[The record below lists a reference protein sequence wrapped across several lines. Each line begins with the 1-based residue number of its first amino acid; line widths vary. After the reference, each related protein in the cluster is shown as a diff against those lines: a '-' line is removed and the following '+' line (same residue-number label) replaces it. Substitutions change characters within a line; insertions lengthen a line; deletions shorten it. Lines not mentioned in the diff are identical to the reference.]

1 MITIPFPR
9 WLRILGFIAYAAILF
24 LGTHWPQL
32 RIEGPIP
39 RPDLLV
45 HFLAFGLWAL
55 ALGMTGLLGEPST
68 ISNAVRCFLVGVLY
82 AAFDESTQMIPAL
95 GRFAGLD
102 DYAFNV
108 IGLALGCSLSLL
120 IRTHEEPRPLRP
132 V

>member
-9 WLRILGFIAYAAILF
+9 WLRILAFVGIAVLLF
-24 LGTHWPQL
+24 VGTHWPQL
-32 RIEGPIP
+32 RIEGPIK
-39 RPDLLV
+39 RPDLIV
-45 HFLAFGLWAL
+45 HFIAFGLWSL
-55 ALGMTGLLGEPST
+55 ALCITGLLGEPGT
-68 ISNAVRCFLVGVLY
+68 RANALRCFAIGVVY

-108 IGLALGCSLSLL
+108 IGLIIGCSLSLL
-120 IRTHEEPRPLRP
+120 VRTHPEPKPLRR